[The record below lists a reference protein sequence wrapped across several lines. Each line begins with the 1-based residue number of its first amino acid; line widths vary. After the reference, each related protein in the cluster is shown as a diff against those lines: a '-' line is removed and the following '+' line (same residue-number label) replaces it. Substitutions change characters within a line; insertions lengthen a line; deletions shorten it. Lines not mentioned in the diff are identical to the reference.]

1 MTPTEL
7 TRLPE
12 ASSSDE
18 IRSGIG
24 AYLGGRGGLIAA
36 GVVIVVAG
44 LAFNWSWLVAAG
56 VAPVLLSLLPCAAM
70 CALGLCMN
78 RMTSHSSSAE
88 DVSQKEGADITKLHS
103 GDLEGRG

>member
-7 TRLPE
+7 TRLPP

-44 LAFNWSWLVAAG
+44 LAVNWSWLVAAG

-70 CALGLCMN
+70 CALGVCMHG
-78 RMTSHSSSAE
+78 MTGRSSSTE
-88 DVSQKEGADITKLHS
+88 SVSHKESADITKLHS
-103 GDLEGRG
+103 GDVEGRG